1 MNTLKK
7 KVGTKE
13 FSEGLVRV
21 RKGVRDRRT
30 QRSAKRRIEAV
41 SAPEKS
47 GADKRRK
54 GERKKERRKERGA
67 EHSRRSNEL

>member
-1 MNTLKK
+1 MNALKK

-13 FSEGLVRV
+13 FSEALVTV

-47 GADKRRK
+47 GAEKRRK

-67 EHSRRSNEL
+67 EHSRRRNEL